1 MREMKTLFVYIL
13 TGLLI
18 LFCVESKSY
27 KVDAVNFGQT
37 SHTHTSKTQHLNKS
51 LDKSAKRNP
60 STDNFSIVDTETDFN
75 SELDIDNLIVF
86 ANILGISSLLAL
98 FFKSILKKE
107 IFSQDF
113 DFYHVK
119 TFILIQSLR
128 I

>member
-1 MREMKTLFVYIL
+1 MREMKTFFVFIL
-13 TGLLI
+13 TALLL

-27 KVDAVNFGQT
+27 KVDAANFAQT

-51 LDKSAKRNP
+51 LDKSAKHNQ
-60 STDNFSIVDTETDFN
+60 SADNFSIVDTETDFN
-75 SELDIDNLIVF
+75 LELDVDNLFVF

-98 FFKSILKKE
+98 FFKSIRKKE

-113 DFYHVK
+113 HFHHVK

>member
-27 KVDAVNFGQT
+27 KVDAANFVQT

-51 LDKSAKRNP
+51 LDKSAKHNP

-75 SELDIDNLIVF
+75 SELNIDNLIIF

>member
-27 KVDAVNFGQT
+27 KVDSANFGQT

-51 LDKSAKRNP
+51 LDKSAKHNP

-75 SELDIDNLIVF
+75 SELNIDNLIIF